1 MAQVP
6 FFSFISGLHHLV
18 VVLWPLWNKSSVSGH
33 PYIDMAEKGNWV
45 RAIDYFFS
53 SSLMLVVTSILFRSP
68 PDVPTL
74 MLVGAVQG
82 SIILIGYLLELIQA
96 SSESGK
102 VAGEESSVPLLSS
115 SSGPNDRIEA
125 ISAGGLD
132 TPKKCT
138 DSLKGIVAAIWSP
151 FSASILVY
159 SVAWASLLIPFAYAV
174 DNAPTAV
181 RVRFPGL

>member
-1 MAQVP
+1 MVQVP

-33 PYIDMAEKGNWV
+33 PYIDMAKTGNWV

-96 SSESGK
+96 DPAGMEAVSSTDKDDENKGCCQRLRK
-102 VAGEESSVPLLSS
+102 VLDDNS
-115 SSGPNDRIEA
+115 A
-125 ISAGGLD
+125 I
-132 TPKKCT
+132 
-138 DSLKGIVAAIWSP
+138 VRP
-151 FSASILVY
+151 FLASIFVY
-159 SVAWASLLIPFAYAV
+159 GVAWASLLIPFGYAV
-174 DNAPTAV
+174 SNAPTAV

>member
-6 FFSFISGLHHLV
+6 FFSFISGLHHVV
-18 VVLWPLWNKSSVSGH
+18 VVLWSCCSRNKPSKSGH
-33 PYIDMAEKGNWV
+33 PYIDMAKTGNWV

-96 SSESGK
+96 GPAN
-102 VAGEESSVPLLSS
+102 AGMEALPNAKGAADKSTGCCQRLGEVLLDNSDIV
-115 SSGPNDRIEA
+115 GPF
-125 ISAGGLD
+125 L
-132 TPKKCT
+132 
-138 DSLKGIVAAIWSP
+138 
-151 FSASILVY
+151 ASIFVY
-159 SVAWASLLIPFAYAV
+159 GVAWASLLIPFGYAV
-174 DNAPTAV
+174 SNAPTAV
-181 RVRFPGL
+181 RVRLPGLQGRL

>member
-1 MAQVP
+1 MVQVP
-6 FFSFISGLHHLV
+6 FFSFISGAHHLFV
-18 VVLWPLWNKSSVSGH
+18 VGWYSRKGSNKSGH

-96 SSESGK
+96 GPAN
-102 VAGEESSVPLLSS
+102 AGMEALLSTDKKDDENKGCCQRVGDVLHDNS
-115 SSGPNDRIEA
+115 DIVGPF
-125 ISAGGLD
+125 L
-132 TPKKCT
+132 
-138 DSLKGIVAAIWSP
+138 
-151 FSASILVY
+151 ASILVY
-159 SVAWASLLIPFAYAV
+159 GVAWASLLIPFGYAV
-174 DNAPTAV
+174 SNAPTAV
-181 RVRFPGL
+181 RVRFPRL

>member
-1 MAQVP
+1 
-6 FFSFISGLHHLV
+6 
-18 VVLWPLWNKSSVSGH
+18 
-33 PYIDMAEKGNWV
+33 
-45 RAIDYFFS
+45 
-53 SSLMLVVTSILFRSP
+53 MLVVTSILFRSP

-102 VAGEESSVPLLSS
+102 VTGEESRQPLLDDSR
-115 SSGPNDRIEA
+115 SGSNNVVGTM
-125 ISAGGLD
+125 SAGGLD

-138 DSLKGIVAAIWSP
+138 DSLKRIVAAIWSP

-174 DNAPTAV
+174 DKAPTAV
-181 RVRFPGL
+181 RVWFPGL